1 MYRSLSSAKI
11 IETVETLHARIS
23 DRFPGSGLATVC
35 AEVAELARQTSQR
48 IVDVSR
54 PIWGLRLTLLGMLVA
69 VLGLV
74 AMLAVEAS
82 SLKTSDELSE
92 MMQGVDA
99 GVNLVIVLG
108 GAAYFLAS
116 LETRWKRDR
125 ALKALHELRSIIHVV
140 DMHQLTKDP
149 SMLGHISTRSSPDR
163 PLTPFMLI
171 RYLDYCSEL
180 LSLTAKCAAL
190 YAEKLSDPVVVDTVG
205 DVERLTSD
213 LSNKIWQKIT
223 IVEGLASTGH
233 QSAGHHG
240 AGREATGHQDTD
252 RAADGTN
259 ARQPA

>member
-1 MYRSLSSAKI
+1 MYRSLSSDKI
-11 IETVETLHARIS
+11 IGTIETLQARID
-23 DRFPGSGLATVC
+23 DRFPNSGLATVC
-35 AEVAELARQTSQR
+35 AEVEQIARQTSKR
-48 IVDVSR
+48 IIAVSR
-54 PIWGLRLTLLGMLVA
+54 PIWGLRLTLLGLLIA
-69 VLGLV
+69 VVLTAV
-74 AMLAVEAS
+74 MLAIEAS

-125 ALKALHELRSIIHVV
+125 ALKALHELRSIIHVI

-149 SMLGHISTRSSPDR
+149 SMLGQISTRSSPDR
-163 PLTPFMLI
+163 PLTPFMLM
-171 RYLDYCSEL
+171 RYLDYCSEM

-223 IVEGLASTGH
+223 IIEGLAQPDTGASTGALPAAAP
-233 QSAGHHG
+233 SG
-240 AGREATGHQDTD
+240 AFE
-252 RAADGTN
+252 N
-259 ARQPA
+259 A

>member
-1 MYRSLSSAKI
+1 MYRSLSSDKI
-11 IETVETLHARIS
+11 IATIETLRARVD
-23 DRFPGSGLATVC
+23 DRFPNSGLATVC
-35 AEVAELARQTSQR
+35 TEVEQLARQTSKR
-48 IVDVSR
+48 IIAVSR
-54 PIWGLRLTLLGMLVA
+54 PIWGLRLTLLALLIA
-69 VLGLV
+69 VIATA
-74 AMLAVEAS
+74 AMLAAEAS

-125 ALKALHELRSIIHVV
+125 ALKALHELRSIVHVI

-163 PLTPFMLI
+163 PLTPFMLM
-171 RYLDYCSEL
+171 RYLDYCSEM
-180 LSLTAKCAAL
+180 LSLMAKCAAL

-223 IVEGLASTGH
+223 IIESLAASQTNV
-233 QSAGHHG
+233 SAPVTTPAMAG
-240 AGREATGHQDTD
+240 ATP
-252 RAADGTN
+252 GTE
-259 ARQPA
+259 PG